1 MNWILWLAIAWPAV
15 VLLAAFL
22 LGRALRA
29 ADRADE
35 RRRRP
40 AWPTWRVRPGAGETS
55 RRRTPAGPRSGG

>member
-1 MNWILWLAIAWPAV
+1 MSWVLWLAIAWPAV
-15 VLLAAFL
+15 VLVAAFL

-40 AWPTWRVRPGAGETS
+40 VLPFRRERTPTPRTARETTPERPG
-55 RRRTPAGPRSGG
+55 RR